1 MQLNIRQIKKII
13 ILVIGV
19 TVLLTGL
26 ALLFLPGP
34 GILILFLGLL
44 VLTTEFIW
52 AKRLMKK
59 VKSYNPLRKK

>member
-1 MQLNIRQIKKII
+1 MQLDIKQLKKVITLII
-13 ILVIGV
+13 GFTILLI
-19 TVLLTGL
+19 GL

-44 VLTTEFIW
+44 ILTTEFIW

-59 VKSYNPLRKK
+59 VKSYNPLKKK